1 MVVTFIVVDIGEIL
15 LHYKM
20 TIVEIFLQIASI
32 TLIINSKDWK
42 DMAWAENDT

>member
-1 MVVTFIVVDIGEIL
+1 MVVTFIVVDFGEIL

-20 TIVEIFLQIASI
+20 TIVEIFLQIGSI
-32 TLIINSKDWK
+32 ILIIDSKNWK